1 MQLSPRLLQEVRL
14 GQRVHRERDRKLTFS
29 GGHEF
34 DWERSD
40 KGFPAAA
47 AQPAAATAVPAA
59 FGSRTR
65 PLTRRRGVTRA
76 ARENTETTLAIVS
89 GAKIA
94 VSDPFGKNH

>member
-34 DWERSD
+34 YWERSD

-47 AQPAAATAVPAA
+47 AQPAAATAVPTA
-59 FGSRTR
+59 FGCPEASEFH
-65 PLTRRRGVTRA
+65 LGVIH
-76 ARENTETTLAIVS
+76 L
-89 GAKIA
+89 K
-94 VSDPFGKNH
+94 DP